1 MGKTFKKKKRHTKL
15 SKTQRRKDRRRI
27 RSKNRKS
34 FDKVDASHYVT
45 ALHKNWPCLFQNHS
59 SIPNTHCSVSLD
71 ELSFMTLLELG
82 NLHKQIYTY
91 QIVKSMVYEKRIDA
105 CIKVVKQTLDT
116 LDTMANKTNDIK
128 PMYRD
133 MLFVLKYFVSCKKQL
148 LRRGSIERFKGHS
161 KNCYK
166 NYTKPNHEA
175 EHKPTYEPN
184 TYLPKK
190 TSNELGSKDNIKETK
205 QDKPFIP
212 IPPPLPTKEQIMPT
226 KGKMCIAQK
235 IKTSPYNDN
244 KEKVDESASWSCQIM

>member
-1 MGKTFKKKKRHTKL
+1 MGKTFKKKKRRTKM

-59 SIPNTHCSVSLD
+59 SIPNIHCSISLD

-82 NLHKQIYTY
+82 NIHKQIYTY
-91 QIVKSMVYEKRIDA
+91 QSVKSMVYEKRIDA
-105 CIKVVKQTLDT
+105 CIKVITQTLDT
-116 LDTMANKTNDIK
+116 LDTMTDMTNDTK

-161 KNCYK
+161 KDCYK
-166 NYTKPNHEA
+166 NDNKPNHES
-175 EHKPTYEPN
+175 KYEPN
-184 TYLPKK
+184 TYSPKQI
-190 TSNELGSKDNIKETK
+190 SGELVLKDGAEEKA
-205 QDKPFIP
+205 QDNPFIP
-212 IPPPLPTKEQIMPT
+212 IPPPLPTKEQVVPS
-226 KGKMCIAQK
+226 KDKMVIAQK
-235 IKTSPYNDN
+235 IKPSPYKDN
-244 KEKVDESASWSCQIM
+244 KEKSNESTTWSCHIM